1 LQSSCSLSGWFEITE
16 SSSFYRPFEYSQPL
30 NQWSN
35 AMAIRMITGADLE
48 TEVRE
53 FTFTPEELAAYA
65 EQAEALR
72 TLLDR

>member
-1 LQSSCSLSGWFEITE
+1 
-16 SSSFYRPFEYSQPL
+16 
-30 NQWSN
+30 
-35 AMAIRMITGADLE
+35 MAIRMITGADLE

-72 TLLDR
+72 NRPPYYAPPI